1 MHGSFSQCSVFIY
14 KPKSQTC
21 PDNVPTRRVLSPQ
34 KSNHI
39 QKFCWMRSYY
49 AFYLFAVTHYADW
62 MTSITTT
69 FTEAE
74 VKASLIP
81 EVVSL
86 CKLWWLLSLVK
97 SVVPTEERVLTPA
110 NNNTGPWLRPSDHGL
125 WLSRT
130 IEAPHWARS
139 PQASQINQ

>member
-1 MHGSFSQCSVFIY
+1 MRQQRLQRQSSDLDPKLSKVNYAICMAPSVSGSVFIY

-21 PDNVPTRRVLSPQ
+21 PNNVPTRRVLSPQ

-39 QKFCWMRSYY
+39 EKFCWMRSYY

-86 CKLWWLLSLVK
+86 CKL
-97 SVVPTEERVLTPA
+97 
-110 NNNTGPWLRPSDHGL
+110 
-125 WLSRT
+125 
-130 IEAPHWARS
+130 
-139 PQASQINQ
+139 